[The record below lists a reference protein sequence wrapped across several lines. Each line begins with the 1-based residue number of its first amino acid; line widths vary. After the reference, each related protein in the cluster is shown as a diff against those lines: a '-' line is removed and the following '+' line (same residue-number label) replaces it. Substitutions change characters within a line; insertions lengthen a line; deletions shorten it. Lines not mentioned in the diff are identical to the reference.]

1 MFLCL
6 SFEVSQLRRLRK
18 GDEIYVSVDK
28 TSQGGLI
35 EVGGVHRRKT
45 CRHFVVRDH
54 VQTGRYA
61 EPSLPSVPFR
71 MLVFTESNEC
81 RVNLSS
87 GSKILANLVRGGKFK
102 ISPLS
107 RSQDQIS
114 IIGGL
119 SLQYSQATE
128 LRVPSKLIRDGDLRE
143 RQPSCFVLPSW
154 GSLGFL
160 PLTLPGIF

>member
-1 MFLCL
+1 MI
-6 SFEVSQLRRLRK
+6 S
-18 GDEIYVSVDK
+18 
-28 TSQGGLI
+28 
-35 EVGGVHRRKT
+35 
-45 CRHFVVRDH
+45 DH

-87 GSKILANLVRGGKFK
+87 GSKTLANLVRGGKLEM
-102 ISPLS
+102 SPLS

-119 SLQYSQATE
+119 SLHYSQATE
-128 LRVPSKLIRDGDLRE
+128 LRVPSRLIRDGDLRE
-143 RQPSCFVLPSW
+143 RQPSFFALPS
-154 GSLGFL
+154 GSSLDFL
-160 PLTLPGIF
+160 SRTWPGIFKGLLRLLMGVNGSLKINGCLVSVLFTRKA

>member
-1 MFLCL
+1 MI
-6 SFEVSQLRRLRK
+6 S
-18 GDEIYVSVDK
+18 
-28 TSQGGLI
+28 
-35 EVGGVHRRKT
+35 
-45 CRHFVVRDH
+45 DH

-102 ISPLS
+102 LSPLS

-119 SLQYSQATE
+119 SLHYSQATE
-128 LRVPSKLIRDGDLRE
+128 LRVPSRLIRDGDLKRKTTFLFCT
-143 RQPSCFVLPSW
+143 PVVGLW
-154 GSLGFL
+154 GLLATYLAGNL
-160 PLTLPGIF
+160 